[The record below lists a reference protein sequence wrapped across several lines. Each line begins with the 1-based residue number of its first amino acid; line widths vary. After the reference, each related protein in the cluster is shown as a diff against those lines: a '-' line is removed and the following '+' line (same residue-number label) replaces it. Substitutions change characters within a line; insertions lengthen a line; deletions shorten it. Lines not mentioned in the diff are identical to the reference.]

1 MLLIGDVWA
10 HPQTDHYEARVTAV
24 AEPIKLDLTEELGG
38 VFGSGTEDVDVPSP
52 AGLQLLDLCKYT
64 ETAEEVLGPR
74 RHPELGHGWSDKM
87 PHCANWKVKSL
98 LA

>member
-1 MLLIGDVWA
+1 MFP
-10 HPQTDHYEARVTAV
+10 HQ
-24 AEPIKLDLTEELGG
+24 LG
-38 VFGSGTEDVDVPSP
+38 SSYWTS
-52 AGLQLLDLCKYT
+52 AKYT